1 VGRYLVD
8 ESMPR
13 AVTRALVAAGHDTTD
28 VRDIGLRGATDA
40 EVARRAAAEQRIVV
54 AADLDFANALRF
66 APGTHPGMVV
76 TRLPA
81 SWTPAAVAARLVAVL
96 QEGSDLT
103 LDGAITIVEVDRVRV
118 FSTPSK
124 P

>member
-1 VGRYLVD
+1 
-8 ESMPR
+8 MPR
-13 AVTRALVAAGHDTTD
+13 SRG
-28 VRDIGLRGATDA
+28 GLRPSNGSSWLLIWT
-40 EVARRAAAEQRIVV
+40 
-54 AADLDFANALRF
+54 LRMRS
-66 APGTHPGMVV
+66 ASPPGTYPGMVV

-103 LDGAITIVEVDRVRV
+103 LDGAITIVEVDHVRV